1 MMEAASSEV
10 CIDLPE
16 QGEGQI
22 SAPLNPLSSRQGMA
36 ASHAVLGIAIAIYL
50 VFSVH
55 VLRAELSSAGTL
67 VFPLDDT
74 YIGMAMAKNLV
85 LHGVWGISAT
95 RFASASSSP
104 GYILLLAG
112 LYRITGP
119 TVWGPLALSLTFG
132 FLALVMAWR
141 LLARTHWAVQLLG
154 LLGISYFAPLHV
166 IGLLGMEHTLH
177 LLLVLGFL
185 LLMGNA
191 LAQEKSAGWALMLLT
206 SAMVSVR
213 YESLFMV
220 GVAGLL
226 FLGQRQFWPAIRLG
240 FAAAT
245 PVALY
250 GAVSMWNG
258 SYWLPHSIAMKGMSG
273 RLALQTP
280 IELANHFERDLARAP
295 YLGMLLCMIVVLLTM
310 PSVVADKRLHSML
323 DIVFG
328 GIILH
333 LALADVGPASA
344 YRYEAY
350 LIGAAIATI
359 ACAAPSLKISRD
371 KWQTAAL
378 SILSLAG
385 IVMMTQRTVEAGAS
399 LPERSK
405 AIYSQQVQMAL
416 FMKKYEE
423 GAVVAA
429 NDVGAIN
436 FFADIDCL
444 DLYGL
449 GDRDVFWLKR
459 KGLYTNAALTRLA
472 AARNVKIAVV
482 YDYWFSLLTPI
493 GGPPLP
499 LSWIRV
505 QRWRTPNGFYLGGD
519 TVSFYATNPVEAVKL
534 KSALDGFA
542 PSLPRGVEVLGP

>member
-1 MMEAASSEV
+1 MMDTASSEV
-10 CIDLPE
+10 CIELPKE
-16 QGEGQI
+16 GESQT
-22 SAPLNPLSSRQGMA
+22 SAPPNPLLSRQGMA
-36 ASHAVLGIAIAIYL
+36 APYAVLGIVLAIYL
-50 VFSVH
+50 VFSIR
-55 VLRAELSSAGTL
+55 VLRAELSSTGTL

-95 RFASASSSP
+95 RFASAASSP

-141 LLARTHWAVQLLG
+141 LLSGTHWGVQLPA
-154 LLGISYFAPLHV
+154 LLAISYFAPLHV

-185 LLMGNA
+185 QFVGTA
-191 LAQEKSAGWALMLLT
+191 LAQQKSPGWGLMLLT

-226 FLGQRQFWPAIRLG
+226 YLLQRQVWPAIRLWL
-240 FAAAT
+240 AAAM
-245 PVALY
+245 PVAIY

-295 YLGMLLCMIVVLLTM
+295 YLGVLLCMIVVLLTM
-310 PSVVADKRLHSML
+310 PYVLADKRLRVML
-323 DIVFG
+323 DMVFG

-333 LALADVGPASA
+333 LALANVGRASV

-359 ACAAPSLKISRD
+359 ACGLPYLKFSRD
-371 KWQTAAL
+371 KWQAAAI
-378 SILSLAG
+378 SILALAG
-385 IVMMTQRTVEAGAS
+385 IVLMTQRTVEAAAS
-399 LPERSK
+399 LPERSN

-429 NDVGAIN
+429 NNVGAIN

-519 TVSFYATNPVEAVKL
+519 TVSFYAANPAEALKL

-542 PSLPRGVEVLGP
+542 PSLPRDVEVLGP

>member
-1 MMEAASSEV
+1 MTNAVSSEV
-10 CIDLPE
+10 CIDLLKE
-16 QGEGQI
+16 GETQT
-22 SAPLNPLSSRQGMA
+22 SAPPNQSPLRHEKA
-36 ASHAVLGIAIAIYL
+36 APYIVLGIVLAIYL
-50 VFSVH
+50 IFSIH
-55 VLRAELSSAGTL
+55 VLRAELSSTGTL

-74 YIGMAMAKNLV
+74 YIGMAMAKNLA

-95 RFASASSSP
+95 RFASAASSP
-104 GYILLLAG
+104 GYYLLLAG

-132 FLALVMAWR
+132 FLVLVMAWR
-141 LLARTHWAVQLLG
+141 LLAQTHWGVQLLA
-154 LLGISYFAPLHV
+154 LLAIFYFVPMHV

-185 LLMGNA
+185 QLVGTA
-191 LAQEKSAGWALMLLT
+191 LARQKSPGWGLMLLT
-206 SAMVSVR
+206 SVLVSVR

-220 GVAGLL
+220 AVAGLL
-226 FLGQRQFWPAIRLG
+226 YLLQRQFWPAIRLG
-240 FAAAT
+240 LAAAM
-245 PVALY
+245 PVAVY
-250 GAVSMWNG
+250 GAISMWNG
-258 SYWLPHSIAMKGMSG
+258 AYWLPHSIAMKGMSG

-295 YLGMLLCMIVVLLTM
+295 FLGVLLGMIVVLLTM
-310 PSVVADKRLHSML
+310 PCVLADRRLRSML

-333 LALADVGPASA
+333 LALADVGRASV

-350 LIGAAIATI
+350 LIGAAIAAI
-359 ACAAPSLKISRD
+359 ACAVPYLKISRD
-371 KWQTAAL
+371 KWQAL
-378 SILSLAG
+378 TLSVLGLAG
-385 IVMMTQRTVEAGAS
+385 IVLMTQRTVEAAAS

-436 FFADIDCL
+436 YFADIDCL

-459 KGLYTNAALTRLA
+459 KGLYTNAALTKLA
-472 AARNVKIAVV
+472 AARHVKIAVV
-482 YDYWFSLLTPI
+482 YDYWFSVLTPI

-499 LSWIRV
+499 LSWVRV
-505 QRWRTPNGFYLGGD
+505 ERWQTPNGFYLGGD
-519 TVSFYATNPVEAVKL
+519 TVSFYAANPAEAMKL

-542 PSLPRGVEVLGP
+542 PSLPRDVEVLGP